1 MSRRDIE
8 VSLPVLTR
16 VEGEGALE
24 LEVEGGRIRSL
35 ALRIF
40 EPPRYFEKFLEGRDA
55 QEVIDI
61 VARICGICPVA
72 YQLTAAEALEGL
84 AEVVP
89 PDWARAMRHVMYC
102 GEWLQSHALHIHLLA
117 LPDLFEVDSVVQLAA
132 LHPEPVRRGLRLQT
146 LGNDLIA
153 LFGGRS
159 VHPVGIRPG
168 GLFHA
173 PEPAAV
179 RDIRERLDEALEDA
193 MALLVWLRA
202 QPLPGSAQSFP
213 SVAVGGG
220 EGHPFFG
227 TEIHVS
233 DGSRIAVAE
242 FGSMFEEVQVPH
254 STAFHALYR
263 GRPYLVGPL
272 ARLNLFADRLPDFL
286 IHELARLD
294 IRFPSGNPFHS
305 LLARAVEI
313 IQVIHM
319 ARELL
324 SHYAQPQRSAADWS
338 PRAGVAVAGTEA
350 PRGLLWHRYELDA
363 SGAVR
368 SARIVP
374 PTSQNQARIEADLRA
389 SLEALGLDRSDTEL
403 RMFGERII
411 RNYDPCISCATHFLR
426 FRVKRD
432 QAGCDDLP
440 KTC

>member
-1 MSRRDIE
+1 VSRRDIE

-84 AEVVP
+84 AGVAP
-89 PDWARAMRHVMYC
+89 PDWARAMRRVMYC
-102 GEWLQSHALHIHLLA
+102 GEWLQSHALHVHLLA
-117 LPDLFEVDSVVQLAA
+117 LPDLFDVDSVVQLAA
-132 LHPEPVRRGLRLQT
+132 LHPDPVRRGLRLQT

-168 GLFHA
+168 GLFRA
-173 PEPAAV
+173 PEPAVIRDV
-179 RDIRERLDEALEDA
+179 RDRLDEAMEDA
-193 MALLVWLRA
+193 LALLSWLA
-202 QPLPGSAQSFP
+202 GQPLPDREQSFL
-213 SVAVGGG
+213 SVAVGGA

-233 DGSRIAVAE
+233 DGSRIAVGD
-242 FGSMFEEVQVPH
+242 FGSAFEEVQVPH

-272 ARLNLFADRLPDFL
+272 ARLNLFADRLPEFL
-286 IHELARLD
+286 QRELARLD

-305 LLARAVEI
+305 LLARTVEI
-313 IQVIHM
+313 IQVIDM

-324 SHYAQPQRSAADWS
+324 ADYALPAETAAAWQPQ
-338 PRAGVAVAGTEA
+338 AGDAVAATEA
-350 PRGLLWHRYELDA
+350 PRGLLWHRYELDSA
-363 SGAVR
+363 GQVT

-374 PTSQNQARIEADLRA
+374 PTSQNQARIEDDLRE
-389 SLEALGLDRSDTEL
+389 SLEAYGLERGDAEL
-403 RMFGERII
+403 RRFGERVI

-426 FRVKRD
+426 LRVIRGQD
-432 QAGCDDLP
+432 GNDDLP